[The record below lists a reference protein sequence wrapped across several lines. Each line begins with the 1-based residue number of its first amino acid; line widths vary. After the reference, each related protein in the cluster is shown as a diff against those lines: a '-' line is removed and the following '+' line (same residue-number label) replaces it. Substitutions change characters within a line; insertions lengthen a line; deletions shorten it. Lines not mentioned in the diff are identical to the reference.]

1 MLKKIISKICLCFF
15 LVFIFSVNTGCKKRV
30 DENRLISASEWIV
43 NSYNDWCEDD
53 GYYYDDMEASYEFF
67 DYLIE
72 EEVVENKYLNF
83 IYLDNKAVYFVSN
96 DGKYYVAYEALYDG
110 RKLQGE
116 MKYVGFDKSIDKLI
130 EKLNISSE
138 YELYYELNEDGTSKT
153 NSYYVTFKDYNG
165 NIIKQIDKFG
175 KKVDSLLVNE
185 GKTVSLDYNTTNY
198 KIEGSKTIA
207 RLIKGWEY
215 EGEILTSPITVTSD
229 MELTVAL
236 EEKEGLVSNGRD
248 VFNSIEDAIKN
259 SKTGDTL
266 VLMKDLTVKDLV
278 IPEGITLLIPADNE
292 NNILQIPGKSDA
304 SKNPVDDKPFVTL
317 TVDNLTVNGALHIA
331 SVIGYPGSGG
341 ACQGHTSGSH
351 GLLVVN
357 NKMTVN
363 GLVDS
368 SGYIKGNGKADIYGT
383 LNIPFIVRDFRGG
396 TNTVGVYMN
405 GSISPF
411 NVYELINVQI
421 ETTYYSSA
429 TLNAYGN
436 LYASGQ
442 YNIAKS
448 AIIGKDGVIV
458 LNDNSKATINYDAKE
473 GHGSIRIN
481 GGAVDGSFSLTVMG
495 INVSIDNVFFPL
507 PYKFDIILENGTYDL
522 NSSYKLLTGC
532 KFIIE
537 DDAICNLNN
546 EFIVYSNF
554 KDTAFAGSCY
564 PELEGG
570 LLECYG
576 TLNINHNF
584 GGLVTLQENGKINVS
599 KTYLDKKTNTNKD
612 IKLSLV
618 SKEGYADSSGF
629 VITSEINEI
638 AQYIKNGTIY
648 SMEIGKNYK

>member
-1 MLKKIISKICLCFF
+1 MLNKKIIKIAIL
-15 LVFIFSVNTGCKKRV
+15 LFIFGTLAVLTGCSNNKMKKLLK
-30 DENRLISASEWIV
+30 NSEWIV
-43 NSYNDWCEDD
+43 NSYNEWVEYEAHK
-53 GYYYDDMEASYEFF
+53 YYGEEASYEFLN
-67 DYLIE
+67 YLIDE
-72 EEVVENKYLNF
+72 EKVNNEYLNYAYSDEKT
-83 IYLDNKAVYFVSN
+83 IYFVKIKDYFLSLEIAFEN
-96 DGKYYVAYEALYDG
+96 SYLTGNIEFTNYSKNINELISKY
-110 RKLQGE
+110 
-116 MKYVGFDKSIDKLI
+116 
-130 EKLNISSE
+130 NIN
-138 YELYYELNEDGTSKT
+138 ELYYELNEDGTSKINT
-153 NSYYVTFKDYNG
+153 YSVTFKDENG
-165 NIIKQIDKFG
+165 DVLYQINRFG
-175 KKVDSLLVNE
+175 YKVGTLKVNE
-185 GKTVSLDYNTTNY
+185 GKKISLDYSTLNY
-198 KIEGSKTIA
+198 KIEGTKTIA
-207 RLIKGWEY
+207 RLVKGWECN
-215 EGEILTSPITVTSD
+215 GEVLTSPITVTSD

-248 VFNSIEDAIKN
+248 VFNSIDDAIKN

-304 SKNPVDDKPFVTL
+304 SRNPVDDKPFVTL

-448 AIIGKDGVIV
+448 AIIGKNGVIV

-564 PELEGG
+564 PELDGG